1 MADPRS
7 AQAEKP
13 QVSAY
18 RDMAAEA
25 LRNMAEYNARAQWFD
40 LKHEHQIALEYRQL
54 AQESLARAQRY
65 KALADLAEKHS

>member
-1 MADPRS
+1 MAESRP
-7 AQAEKP
+7 APNEKP

-25 LRNMAEYNARAQWFD
+25 LRNMAEYNARAQWFE
-40 LKHEHQIALEYRQL
+40 LKHEHQIALEYCQL
-54 AQESLARAQRY
+54 AQESFARAQRY